1 VIAVRI
7 GLFGLPGAGK
17 GTQAERL
24 SKHYSLPHIST
35 GDMFREL
42 QTGESALARE
52 IRTILASGQLVSDE
66 MVTKLTFDR
75 LERADCQRGFI
86 LDGYPRTLEQAL
98 ALQNSVHRLRAL
110 ICVDVKRE
118 EIIRR
123 LSGRRVC
130 ENCKSVF
137 AVSSLPKGEEH
148 VCPLDGARLV
158 QRADDRVEAITTRL
172 EVFEKNYLPVIRFFD
187 DRGLLHHVDGDGPA
201 DEVFERL
208 NKLFGELAL

>member
-1 VIAVRI
+1 MRI

-24 SKHYSLPHIST
+24 SKRFQIPHIST

-42 QTGESALARE
+42 QNGGTPLALE
-52 IRTILASGQLVSDE
+52 IKAILASGQLVSDQ
-66 MVTKLTFDR
+66 MVTQLTFAR
-75 LERADCQRGFI
+75 LERSDCDAGFI
-86 LDGYPRTLEQAL
+86 LDGYPRTLDQAQ
-98 ALQNSVHRLRAL
+98 ALQNSAFKLHAL

-130 ENCKSVF
+130 ESCKTVF
-137 AVSSLPKGEEH
+137 AVTSLKKGSEGI
-148 VCPLDGARLV
+148 CPLDGSRLV
-158 QRADDRVEAITTRL
+158 QRADDSVEAITTRL

-187 DRGLLHHVDGDGPA
+187 DVGLLHHVDGDGPA

-208 NKLFGELAL
+208 NKLIVELAL